1 MSIRRDEAAQC
12 VLEAL
17 QDCMARYL
25 DREYLARHLRPPE
38 AAAHRQEQLALRAA
52 RLEQA
57 LARQRACRKTLYE
70 DRVDGA
76 VTAAQFAELS
86 AAFEAEIA
94 RLGKELAAAERER
107 GAAAEQAAQCVTAE
121 PAGEKICPGR
131 CADGRDGRM
140 YGGGRA
146 GGQAGAPAQARS
158 AGDTLEV
165 LTRAAR
171 TQRGRV
177 HMPSR
182 QVAFPN
188 DGRRRQ

>member
-1 MSIRRDEAAQC
+1 MIEIAATTRRKFP
-12 VLEAL
+12 LS
-17 QDCMARYL
+17 R
-25 DREYLARHLRPPE
+25 R
-38 AAAHRQEQLALRAA
+38 

-121 PAGEKICPGR
+121 QLVKKYAR
-131 CADGRDGRM
+131 AD
-140 YGGGRA
+140 
-146 GGQAGAPAQARS
+146 
-158 AGDTLEV
+158 V
-165 LTRAAR
+165 LTDEMAECMVEAVLVGRPER
-171 TQRGRV
+171 QRRPV
-177 HMPSR
+177 PLEIR
-182 QVAFPN
+182 WRF
-188 DGRRRQ
+188 

>member
-121 PAGEKICPGR
+121 QLVKKICPGR

-171 TQRGRV
+171 TQRGESTYAV
-177 HMPSR
+177 PPGGIP
-182 QVAFPN
+182 Q
-188 DGRRRQ
+188 